1 MQTKQRTN
9 KMITNF
15 KTNIENV
22 DGLKV
27 LEIKYKEETLVNW
40 SEANQFVSKF
50 IRKGWVV
57 DCDYKDNY
65 TDESI
70 IVLSKV

>member
-1 MQTKQRTN
+1 
-9 KMITNF
+9 MITNF

-22 DGLKV
+22 NGLKV

-50 IRKGWVV
+50 IKRGWVV

-65 TDESI
+65 TDESTI
-70 IVLSKV
+70 ILSKGE

>member
-1 MQTKQRTN
+1 
-9 KMITNF
+9 MITDF
-15 KTNIENV
+15 KTKEEVV

-27 LEIKYKEETLVNW
+27 LEIKYQDETIINW

-50 IRKGWVV
+50 IRRGWVV
-57 DCDYKDNY
+57 DCDYKCPITNE
-65 TDESI
+65 TT

>member
-1 MQTKQRTN
+1 
-9 KMITNF
+9 MITDF
-15 KTNIENV
+15 KSKIEEV

-27 LEIKYKEETLVNW
+27 LEIKYQDETIINW

-57 DCDYKDNY
+57 DCDYKCPI
-65 TDESI
+65 TSETT